1 MVKWVIPETTIQ
13 NAFHTHV
20 SPDRQILLLV
30 NCFYGLQLPASQSS
44 GEKVKK
50 GLFFMFIIAI
60 PGGRVVWIVGPS
72 QHVTFLTLE
81 LFYKH
86 PFPSYILP

>member
-1 MVKWVIPETTIQ
+1 MEFDMHILAGKIWST
-13 NAFHTHV
+13 NNSA
-20 SPDRQILLLV
+20 LLLV

-72 QHVTFLTLE
+72 QHVTFLTME